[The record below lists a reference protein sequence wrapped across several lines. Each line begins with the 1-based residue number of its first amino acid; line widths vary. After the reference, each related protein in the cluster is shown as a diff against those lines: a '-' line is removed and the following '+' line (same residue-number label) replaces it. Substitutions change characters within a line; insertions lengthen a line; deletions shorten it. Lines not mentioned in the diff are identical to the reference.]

1 MIQAYGKLWG
11 RRDNVKKHSRSD
23 KIFDMI
29 NMVLLTLM
37 MAVILYPLYF
47 IVIASISSPAAVN
60 SGQVLLFPKGATLE
74 GYKYVLKDNLIWK
87 GYANTIIL
95 TVTGT
100 LVNMFL
106 TVTCAYALSKSHLP
120 FIKFIMFAMTFTM
133 FFSGGIIPTY
143 LLVSGMGMRDSIW
156 SLILPTAV
164 SVYNVILMRTYFM
177 NSVPDEIIQAAK
189 IDGCSE
195 IKALAAVVLP
205 LSKPILVTIALF
217 YGVGHW
223 NQFFQALI
231 YISDKDRFPLQLVL
245 RNMLLMGNNAMTSM
259 LSGGMSGENA
269 KYMAELMKQIEI
281 LKYAVII
288 VSVLPVL
295 IVYPFLQKFFM
306 KGIMMGSLKG

>member
-1 MIQAYGKLWG
+1 MCI
-11 RRDNVKKHSRSD
+11 
-23 KIFDMI
+23 
-29 NMVLLTLM
+29 
-37 MAVILYPLYF
+37 
-47 IVIASISSPAAVN
+47 
-60 SGQVLLFPKGATLE
+60 
-74 GYKYVLKDNLIWK
+74 
-87 GYANTIIL
+87 
-95 TVTGT
+95 
-100 LVNMFL
+100 
-106 TVTCAYALSKSHLP
+106 
-120 FIKFIMFAMTFTM
+120 
-133 FFSGGIIPTY
+133 
-143 LLVSGMGMRDSIW
+143 RDS
-156 SLILPTAV
+156 
-164 SVYNVILMRTYFM
+164 
-177 NSVPDEIIQAAK
+177 
-189 IDGCSE
+189 
-195 IKALAAVVLP
+195 
-205 LSKPILVTIALF
+205 F